1 MRGRV
6 LRLGEAIDTDGSA
19 YGRTLAALASVL
31 STFSPTAPL
40 RGRALRLGENVDT
53 DVVIPARFMQDWTT
67 LGDHAFEGLAAD
79 LPRRAKQSTFVVA
92 GKNFGCGSS
101 REQAVMA
108 IKQAGVKAVIAPT
121 FARIFHRN
129 AINLALHV
137 LEADVD
143 VADGAEIEVDL
154 ESGHIVEPATGKTWQ
169 ARPLPPEV
177 RAIVDD
183 GGLVEHL
190 KKTLGKSP

>member
-1 MRGRV
+1 MAPLRGKV
-6 LRLGEAIDTDGSA
+6 LRLGDD
-19 YGRTLAALASVL
+19 
-31 STFSPTAPL
+31 
-40 RGRALRLGENVDT
+40 VDT
-53 DVVIPARFMQDWTT
+53 DVIIPGRFLQSWET
-67 LGDHAFEGLAAD
+67 LGQNVFAGLGPGWSARARAA
-79 LPRRAKQSTFVVA
+79 TFIVA
-92 GKNFGCGSS
+92 GRNFGCGSS

-108 IKQAGVKAVIAPT
+108 IKQAGIRAVVAPT

-129 AINLALHV
+129 AVNLALPV
-137 LEADVD
+137 LEAAIE

-154 ESGHIVEPATGKTWQ
+154 DTGEIREPASGRSWR

-190 KKTLGKSP
+190 RKRYGAGRP